1 MNAFLYDF
9 PRRKLIFRSCSLV
22 DQVSGVLENLSTI
35 RCSKSVLLKVAY
47 AVSSYDTN
55 IVLSLSHRSKYETI
69 KVDKPLEPF

>member
-47 AVSSYDTN
+47 AVSSYDMN
-55 IVLSLSHRSKYETI
+55 IVLIMLFYHINLFGLLSEW
-69 KVDKPLEPF
+69 